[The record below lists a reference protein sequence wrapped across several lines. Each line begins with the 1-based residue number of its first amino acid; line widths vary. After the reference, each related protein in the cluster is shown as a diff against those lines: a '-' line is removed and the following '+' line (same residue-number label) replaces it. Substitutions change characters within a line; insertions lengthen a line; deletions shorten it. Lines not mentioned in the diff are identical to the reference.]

1 MKKKSKQN
9 EFRQSM
15 KLLLTTIVLVL
26 EVGIL
31 GATVNAQSVT
41 ITGNVKDT
49 FGEPVPG
56 TTVVVKGTTQ
66 GTVTNSD
73 GNYSIGNVSTDA
85 ILVFSFVGMK
95 TQEIIV
101 GDQSQINVTLVE
113 DSQQLEEV
121 VAIGYGTQ
129 KKVNL
134 TGAVTSVNMD
144 EVLGNRPVSFASTA
158 LMGSVPGLVFSGFSG
173 EPGSRYNIKIRGTS
187 SIHGSNPL
195 ILVDNVPMD
204 LSYINPEDIESISIL
219 KDASA
224 SAVYGARAAFGVI
237 LVTTKKSEKDL
248 LQSKKV
254 ETKKDM

>member
-85 ILVFSFVGMK
+85 ILVFSFLGMK

-144 EVLGNRPVSFASTA
+144 EVLGNRPVSFAST
-158 LMGSVPGLVFSGFSG
+158 GFNG
-173 EPGSRYNIKIRGTS
+173 
-187 SIHGSNPL
+187 
-195 ILVDNVPMD
+195 
-204 LSYINPEDIESISIL
+204 
-219 KDASA
+219 
-224 SAVYGARAAFGVI
+224 
-237 LVTTKKSEKDL
+237 
-248 LQSKKV
+248 
-254 ETKKDM
+254 